1 MSEEFTK
8 VRAMVFPRTT
18 VLGHG
23 VISQTAD
30 VCRTLLFG
38 HEGLIVTGDN
48 TYQAAG
54 KAIADQCTDA
64 GYDMSAVFVGNTTQ
78 DSVDKVME
86 AVKKSEAKFILAVGG
101 GSKIDICKIVSKD
114 TGIPFISIPTSV
126 AHDGI
131 CSDRASFKN
140 ENGSNTSIQ
149 AVPPIAILA
158 DTEVI
163 VKAPYRYLASGCADV
178 ISNFSALNDW
188 DFARKIKDEEF
199 STSAYALSKYSAE
212 AILHYAPQ
220 IRPGLEES
228 VWYVL
233 KPAVASGTSMCV
245 AGTSRPTSG
254 SEHMFSHA
262 LDLLHPG
269 KAMHGE
275 QCGIGC
281 IMMMYLQGDNWKP
294 VRDALKMIG
303 APVTAAEIGLG
314 EEDIIDALVAAN
326 KVRKDR
332 YTILGDNGLTR
343 NAAYNLAKN
352 TGVI

>member
-1 MSEEFTK
+1 LQFKIEEETLTLHFENQVKPGEEEALNKKFEEKLSAKASYYNSE
-8 VRAMVFPRTT
+8 
-18 VLGHG
+18 
-23 VISQTAD
+23 
-30 VCRTLLFG
+30 
-38 HEGLIVTGDN
+38 
-48 TYQAAG
+48 
-54 KAIADQCTDA
+54 
-64 GYDMSAVFVGNTTQ
+64 
-78 DSVDKVME
+78 
-86 AVKKSEAKFILAVGG
+86 G
-101 GSKIDICKIVSKD
+101 GSGIAKSKKILKWDFQNFSNDIQM
-114 TGIPFISIPTSV
+114 V

-212 AILHYAPQ
+212 AILHYAPN

-262 LDLLHPG
+262 LDLLHPS

-275 QCGIGC
+275 QCGVGC
-281 IMMMYLQGDNWKP
+281 IMMMHLQGGNWKQI
-294 VRDALKMIG
+294 RDALKQIG
-303 APVTAAEIGLG
+303 APTTAAELG
-314 EEDIIDALVAAN
+314 ISESDVIDALVAAN
-326 KVRKDR
+326 KVRKER
-332 YTILGDNGLTR
+332 FTVLGETGLTR
-343 NAAYNLAKN
+343 NAAINLART